1 MNRGAWIPYCVA
13 IRNRSTARGR
23 FRNTST
29 YTVAIVEASL
39 FEDSLVTPT
48 IVPSMTHST
57 MLSRVTL
64 AELMTAAFRNIHLVS
79 KFATTS
85 IGHGLIL
92 KVFTLSMKGKE
103 TCQRFCITGSGS
115 CCR

>member
-1 MNRGAWIPYCVA
+1 MNRGAWIPYWVA
-13 IRNRSTARGR
+13 IRNSRTARGR

-29 YTVAIVEASL
+29 YTVAMVEASL
-39 FEDSLVTPT
+39 LEESLVTPT
-48 IVPSMTHST
+48 IVPRMTHST

-64 AELMTAAFRNIHLVS
+64 AELMIAAFRNSHLAS
-79 KFATTS
+79 EFASTS

-92 KVFTLSMKGKE
+92 KVFTLSMKSNL
-103 TCQRFCITGSGS
+103 TIQRFCITGSGS